1 MARRLDRGAS
11 SWLPPER
18 QLAALQ
24 VPEAVGTAAAGVL
37 GHHMAAVAQQALTA
51 ELEQGGAA
59 DREAAADLLSR
70 EPERIVHGG
79 SRVGLGC
86 LGQRERLPRLRGEG
100 VAWELSGQP
109 PMLVAVEIFAT
120 TRMP

>member
-1 MARRLDRGAS
+1 MAQWLGRVAS

-24 VPEAVGTAAAGVL
+24 VPEAVGAPAAGVL
-37 GHHMAAVAQQALTA
+37 GHHMAAVAQKALTA
-51 ELEQGGAA
+51 QLEQGGAA

-79 SRVGLGC
+79 SGVGLGC
-86 LGQRERLPRLRGEG
+86 LGQRERLPKVGG
-100 VAWELSGQP
+100 NDSSA
-109 PMLVAVEIFAT
+109 
-120 TRMP
+120 

>member
-1 MARRLDRGAS
+1 MAERLGKDAF

-24 VPEAVGTAAAGVL
+24 VPEAMGAAAAGVL
-37 GHHMAAVAQQALTA
+37 GHHMAAILEQALAA

-59 DREAAADLLSR
+59 DREAAAGLLSR

-79 SRVGLGC
+79 SNDGCC
-86 LGQRERLPRLRGEG
+86 LGQRERLPKWGGKSSHSIGMWQLPVSHCNSRLN
-100 VAWELSGQP
+100 
-109 PMLVAVEIFAT
+109 
-120 TRMP
+120 

>member
-1 MARRLDRGAS
+1 MAQWLGLDAS

-18 QLAALQ
+18 QLAALE
-24 VPEAVGTAAAGVL
+24 VPEAVGAVAAGVL
-37 GHHMAAVAQQALTA
+37 GHHVAAILEQALAA

-79 SRVGLGC
+79 SGGGLPGEAGEATEGGGHE
-86 LGQRERLPRLRGEG
+86 LLSLRT
-100 VAWELSGQP
+100 VRW
-109 PMLVAVEIFAT
+109 
-120 TRMP
+120 

>member
-1 MARRLDRGAS
+1 MAQRLDRGAS

-37 GHHMAAVAQQALTA
+37 GHHMAAVLEQALA
-51 ELEQGGAA
+51 AQLKQGGAA
-59 DREAAADLLSR
+59 DREAAAGLLSR

-79 SRVGLGC
+79 SRVGSC
-86 LGQRERLPRLRGEG
+86 LGQRGRLPKREGEG
-100 VAWELSGQP
+100 GSRD
-109 PMLVAVEIFAT
+109 M
-120 TRMP
+120 